1 MKDIVDL
8 LKGIKAKRIKVI
20 SVCEVVFK
28 YYNSQYTISLLED
41 CITIKNDSIVYS
53 FDRNEDTLN
62 LISDFLNM

>member
-20 SVCEVVFK
+20 SMCEVAFR
-28 YYNSQYTISLLED
+28 YCNSQYTLALLED
-41 CITIKNDSIVYS
+41 RITIKNDFIVYS
-53 FDRNEDTLN
+53 FDRNEDTLS

>member
-20 SVCEVVFK
+20 SMCEVVFR
-28 YYNSQYTISLLED
+28 YYNSQYTLALLED
-41 CITIKNDSIVYS
+41 RITIKNDFIVYS
-53 FDRNEDTLN
+53 FDRNEDVLS

>member
-20 SVCEVVFK
+20 SMCEVVFK
-28 YYNSQYTISLLED
+28 YYNNQYTLSLLED
-41 CITIKNDSIVYS
+41 SITIKNDSIIYS
-53 FDRNEDTLN
+53 FDRNKDVLS

>member
-8 LKGIKAKRIKVI
+8 LKGIKAKKIKVI
-20 SVCEVVFK
+20 SMREVAFR
-28 YYNSQYTISLLED
+28 YYNSQYTLSLLED
-41 CITIKNDSIVYS
+41 SITIKNDFIVYS

>member
-20 SVCEVVFK
+20 SMCEVVFR
-28 YYNSQYTISLLED
+28 YYNSQYTLALLED
-41 CITIKNDSIVYS
+41 SITIKSDFIVYS
-53 FDRNEDTLN
+53 FDRNEDALS